1 MVIPSNTD
9 MNRESAQ
16 SLHTPEQAISF
27 VSPSGFHS
35 SKPDR
40 INVQT

>member
-9 MNRESAQ
+9 MNGEPAQ
-16 SLHTPEQAISF
+16 SLDTPKQAISL
-27 VSPSGFHS
+27 VSSSGFHS
-35 SKPDR
+35 SKTDR